1 MKFFALL
8 IIIAIIIKF
17 SIAIWIY
24 KDAKLN
30 AENGFLWA
38 VLAILISSPLAL
50 IIYAILVRENKRQV
64 CWNCGYRQSIKENY
78 CGNCGERL
86 FDKDNRYVYEKEE
99 SYKKPILMV
108 IFLYVIIIF
117 SLIFLNTF
125 AFHSFSDFPISIMQ
139 TSNKYGNTWQ
149 SNFKYKNG
157 RQTHYF
163 KIKDKKYL
171 NYDYKIDDGNIE
183 FNLYNEDK
191 LIKKLGEKKED
202 FGGIDL
208 SSYKNVKLEIICN
221 KASGRFKFNL
231 SN

>member
-1 MKFFALL
+1 MFFVSLL
-8 IIIAIIIKF
+8 PIIAIGIK
-17 SIAIWIY
+17 IAIAVWIY

-30 AENGFLWA
+30 GENGFLWA
-38 VLAILISSPLAL
+38 VLAILISAPLAL

-78 CGNCGERL
+78 CGNCGEKL
-86 FDKDNRYVYEKEE
+86 FDKDDRYVYEGKE
-99 SYKKPILMV
+99 SYKKPIIMV
-108 IFLYVIIIF
+108 ISLFVIIIF

-125 AFHSFSDFPISIMQ
+125 VFHSFPDLPVSIMQ
-139 TSNKYGNTWQ
+139 TSKKYGNTWQ

-157 RQTHYF
+157 RQAHYF

-191 LIKKLGEKKED
+191 LIKKLGDKKED
-202 FGGIDL
+202 SGSIDL
-208 SSYKNVKLEIICN
+208 SSYRNIKLEILCN